1 MSNCTNEE
9 RILKE
14 STLDGKTR
22 DIQKRLAVIIF
33 TYFIVKKGYNKKEV
47 RLPEIIPEIH
57 GSKKGC
63 TFRISEIERIVKE
76 RDMDDLRRAV
86 TATSTAD
93 SITIFRKRPK
103 ENSSKQGLM
112 DYLQDAKTREKI
124 YSLVIREYGE
134 YIIKTERDSPFM
146 KDVA

>member
-1 MSNCTNEE
+1 MSGYTKDY
-9 RILKE
+9 RTFKS

-22 DIQKRLAVIIF
+22 DIQERLAVIIF

-47 RLPEIIPEIH
+47 RLPKIIPEIH
-57 GSKKGC
+57 GSKQGC

-76 RDMDDLRRAV
+76 RNMDDLSRAV
-86 TATSTAD
+86 TGTNTAD

-112 DYLQDAKTREKI
+112 DYLQDAETREKI

-146 KDVA
+146 KGVA